1 MGMSATTKRKRGKMD
16 TKILLQRISVIE
28 EQTDKL
34 KNSLF
39 AMKMTDLQKY
49 PTNYEE
55 LSTDAALRAER
66 IACQLRNL
74 IYATGIVSK
83 TEYMEKSAKTHGI
96 RIQHSDG
103 ILTIQLPGL
112 LPKRKAHVNTAFLNE
127 PLHFALKEYLEHD
140 ALPVFENCVVCFVQ
154 IYDQRL
160 PLRRIRDY
168 DNLEFKQILD
178 TISPFVLR
186 DDSGLFC
193 DSYHTSMLEDSDYT
207 SVHIMDKAVFPE
219 WLKREKKH
227 ISTLSEIS

>member
-1 MGMSATTKRKRGKMD
+1 MD
-16 TKILLQRISVIE
+16 QNIVLQRISMIE

-74 IYATGIVSK
+74 IYASGITGKSD
-83 TEYMEKSAKTHGI
+83 YMEKAAKVHGI
-96 RIQHSDG
+96 EIQHDDG
-103 ILTIQLPGL
+103 VLTIKLPGL
-112 LPKRKAHVNTAFLNE
+112 LPKRKAHVNTAFINE
-127 PLHFALKEYLEHD
+127 PLHYALKEYLEHN
-140 ALPVFENCVVCFVQ
+140 ALPLFDSCVVCFIQV
-154 IYDQRL
+154 YDRRL
-160 PLRRIRDY
+160 PLRRVRDY

-193 DSYHTSMLEDSDYT
+193 DSYHTSKLEDSDYT
-207 SVHIMDKAVFPE
+207 SVHIMDKPVFPE
-219 WLKREKKH
+219 WLKHRKDH
-227 ISTLSEIS
+227 ISALSEIS

>member
-1 MGMSATTKRKRGKMD
+1 MD

-83 TEYMEKSAKTHGI
+83 TEYMEKSAKAHGI

-178 TISPFVLR
+178 TIASYVLV
-186 DDSGLFC
+186 DDTGLFC
-193 DSYHTSMLEDSDYT
+193 DSYHTTELGIYDHTVIFVMEPE
-207 SVHIMDKAVFPE
+207 IFPG
-219 WLKREKKH
+219 WLKNRKSSIKT
-227 ISTLSEIS
+227 ISEIS

>member
-1 MGMSATTKRKRGKMD
+1 MD
-16 TKILLQRISVIE
+16 TKIVLQRISMIE
-28 EQTDKL
+28 DQTDKL

-39 AMKMTDLQKY
+39 AMKMTDIPKY

-55 LSTDAALRAER
+55 LSTDAALRAEH

-83 TEYMEKSAKTHGI
+83 TEYMEKATKVHGI
-96 RIQHSDG
+96 QIQNDKG
-103 ILTIQLPGL
+103 ILTIRLPGL
-112 LPKRKAHVNTAFLNE
+112 LPKRKAHVNIGFINE

-140 ALPVFENCVVCFVQ
+140 SLPVFENCVVCFIQ
-154 IYDQRL
+154 IYDQHL

-193 DSYHTSMLEDSDYT
+193 DSYHTSRLEDADYT
-207 SVHIMDKAVFPE
+207 SVHIMDKSDFPE
-219 WLKREKKH
+219 WLKQEKKR